1 MKKVLLMILVSL
13 FSATSQATVDAN
25 ARVFIIVK
33 HIQSEEFFIE
43 RAPIIGCY
51 GLPKGPELAQL
62 TKPYVVSNLGCGMD
76 STENINALTCAKV
89 TDFVEADDFSTF
101 KEITLDISKC
111 EDKNNAEFIKEI
123 KRVVRLNFATKTVK
137 KPKLKIIK

>member
-1 MKKVLLMILVSL
+1 MKKVLLLILVSL
-13 FSATSQATVDAN
+13 FSVTTHATVDAN
-25 ARVFIIVK
+25 ARVFILVK

-76 STENINALTCAKV
+76 SKENINALTCAKV

-111 EDKNNAEFIKEI
+111 DDKNNAEFIKMVR
-123 KRVVRLNFATKTVK
+123 KVVWLNFSTKTVK

>member
-1 MKKVLLMILVSL
+1 MKKVLLMILTSL
-13 FSATSQATVDAN
+13 FSVTSQATVDAN
-25 ARVFIIVK
+25 ARVFILVK

-76 STENINALTCAKV
+76 SKENINALTCAKV

-111 EDKNNAEFIKEI
+111 DDKNNAEFIKMV
-123 KRVVRLNFATKTVK
+123 KKVVWLNFSTKTVK
-137 KPKLKIIK
+137 KPKLIILK